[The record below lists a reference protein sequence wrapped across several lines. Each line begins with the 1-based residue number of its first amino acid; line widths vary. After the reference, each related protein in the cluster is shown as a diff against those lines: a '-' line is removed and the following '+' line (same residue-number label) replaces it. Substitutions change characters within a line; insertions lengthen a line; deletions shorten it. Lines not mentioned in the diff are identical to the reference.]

1 MKVSELIA
9 FLQEQPQDVQVAYK
23 MFSEQLLLDAED
35 IELVELCNPRDDG
48 WIHSARPDK
57 PKQTYLLFPGN

>member
-1 MKVSELIA
+1 MKVSELVA
-9 FLQEQPQDVQVAYK
+9 VLQKYPQDIQVAYR
-23 MFSEQLLLDAED
+23 MCSEQLLLDAED
-35 IELVELCNPRDDG
+35 IKLVELCEPRADG